1 MVRYILGGRKENF
14 VLTLPADTH
23 LLQDYFSEVR
33 RLHCTYSED
42 AQCTIYCCPIVFD
55 RNSNESPVLVRCADI
70 LWSFAGISGMYPNNP
85 ISIPTSV
92 YSVPLRLA
100 ETVNGWDAGPGA
112 IGEDMH
118 MLLKSF
124 FGVSGRLVTRTVFSA
139 ASQCNVSG
147 TKQRFL
153 LDFESMHARYRQG
166 MRHMWGALDSG
177 YAVTRFL
184 RSIHAPTLK
193 HAALLHM
200 LWQAHFFPVH
210 LVLGFAGGS
219 LMPRILGVRHIHP
232 ALDYVMTMCAHIR
245 TLTFLGMNFAFYFY
259 EKYHEVCAQARSQD
273 MADAEL
279 SAHISFRNRWHWR
292 YVGERVAFPIAGF
305 VYGTLPASIAEVCHL
320 WTDRL
325 VYVVSR
331 KPQFP
336 IKLVAMTRGS

>member
-1 MVRYILGGRKENF
+1 MW
-14 VLTLPADTH
+14 
-23 LLQDYFSEVR
+23 
-33 RLHCTYSED
+33 C
-42 AQCTIYCCPIVFD
+42 
-55 RNSNESPVLVRCADI
+55 
-70 LWSFAGISGMYPNNP
+70 WAGISGMYPNNP

-100 ETVNGWDAGPGA
+100 ETVNGWDSGPSA

-124 FGVSGRLVTRTVFSA
+124 FGVSGRLTTRTIFSA

-147 TKQRFL
+147 SGKNYQGFFIDVDSL
-153 LDFESMHARYRQG
+153 HARYRQG

-177 YAVTRFL
+177 FALSKFL
-184 RSIHAPTLK
+184 SRLHFPNLK
-193 HAALLHM
+193 HIALVHM

-210 LVLGFAGGS
+210 LVLSLLAGG
-219 LMPRILGVRHIHP
+219 LIPIILGVRHIHP
-232 ALDYVMTMCAHIR
+232 ALEYVSALCTHIR

-259 EKYHEVCAQARSQD
+259 DRYHDLCAEARSSD
-273 MADAEL
+273 MADADL
-279 SAHISFRNRWHWR
+279 QSHVSFRKRWHWR

-305 VYGTLPASIAEVCHL
+305 LYGTLPATIAEVCHL

-336 IKLVAMTRGS
+336 GKLGTISRVS